1 MLNHSTVTEGFHDY
15 ESDISSRDSNAISLQ
30 ELDAQRPCVYI
41 ALVTTLLLRLAPP
54 PGNSGLQH
62 IVETWK
68 EPDSKGSFQFE
79 WRDDFSRDIVHKNC
93 HSHNDYWRAVPLYGA
108 LAAGCVSV
116 EADIWLTDDEEL
128 LVSHSW
134 KSTTPERTLKSLYLD
149 PLTNILDRRNV
160 TTAGDADE
168 KTGVFDSDPRIA
180 VVLVIDFKSD
190 GAATWPVLLQQL
202 APLREKDW
210 LTRYDG
216 ETLHQ
221 GALTIVGTGNAP
233 FDLIQRD
240 STNRYVFFD
249 APLLSVAEPK
259 YNSTNTY
266 YASAPIRGAVGKLW
280 FNKMSSSQISA
291 AREQVKVAQN
301 KGLKSRYWDTPSWP
315 IGRRDEV
322 WEHLIDVDTGVL
334 NVDGL
339 TFLMTSKRSSSH
351 RSFRLSNQGFQ
362 PLNNGNMDNRTTD
375 IPLQTVVSHTPTQSS
390 PISQNEKS
398 EKGHMFSRGG
408 RRKLAVVDSRTG
420 APLPP
425 PQVNEEK
432 TALNRMGRIY
442 TRILNWSIVTRYI
455 IYVTPIALL
464 LAIPIILSQT
474 GTITGSIG
482 GTNQKKFWIWIEIIW
497 LSFWVMK
504 VVAHFLPKVFEFLIG
519 VVSPGVRKY
528 AQLLRAV
535 EKPLSFVLW
544 MIVNQAT
551 FPALVRPVPGRTGD
565 KYPGWI
571 NTMQSVLLALLVCT
585 IIILAERVL
594 IQLISIS
601 YHRKQFDDKIK
612 ESKRN
617 IYLLGVLYDT
627 SRALFPAYCNEFAEE
642 DYIIQDTILDLGFG
656 SKKGTAKHGRS
667 GSRTPMRI
675 IQEVGRDAGRI
686 GDKITSV
693 FGTIASE
700 ITGKKVFDTNSAHSI
715 VITALERNKSAEALS
730 KRIWM
735 SMVVEG
741 KNELYLEDLV
751 EVMGPGRQEEAEE
764 CFAAI
769 DRDGNGDISL
779 EEMILTVTDYARQR
793 KSINSSMH
801 DVDQAINALDGLIM
815 TIALIVCIF
824 VFVAF
829 LAPEFRA
836 TLATSATALLSLSFV
851 FATTA
856 QEVLGSCIFLFV
868 KHPYDIGD
876 RVDITTE
883 QLTVEHIQLLYTV
896 FKRVTNGKTVQI
908 PNIVLNSLWVENITR
923 SKAMREQ
930 VSVFCD
936 FTTSF
941 EDINLLK
948 LEMTAFVRDPA
959 NAREFHPD
967 IDIEVVSIAEMN
979 KLELRVEIR
988 HKSNWSNE
996 SLRASRRSKFMCAL
1010 VVALRKVPIN
1020 GPAGGDAALGSQDK
1034 PTWSVAVPPAEA
1046 IAAYQKYLD
1055 TADAG
1060 RLQPLNQSKEQDTGA
1075 STGTDYLGI
1084 GTEGNAISALNNRR
1098 PGLDTIRDDTWD
1110 ARGDE
1115 TSTIGRPSTD
1125 QRPDL
1130 DEVRGLLRKASSVG
1144 KRKGGA
1150 TLSPYGA
1157 RSSVETTRQNPPPP
1171 LPLHVVPSGSHGSF
1185 APPPPPSQ
1193 SPLPPPPRSTAPGS
1207 PSSISTGQVE
1217 EYSYQT
1223 MAPPPRSQSRPHVP
1237 QVEEDEG
1244 ERQWNANVHARAPS
1258 SNSNNPFRTAGS
1270 PQQGFQQF
1278 KRE

>member
-1 MLNHSTVTEGFHDY
+1 
-15 ESDISSRDSNAISLQ
+15 
-30 ELDAQRPCVYI
+30 
-41 ALVTTLLLRLAPP
+41 
-54 PGNSGLQH
+54 
-62 IVETWK
+62 
-68 EPDSKGSFQFE
+68 
-79 WRDDFSRDIVHKNC
+79 
-93 HSHNDYWRAVPLYGA
+93 
-108 LAAGCVSV
+108 
-116 EADIWLTDDEEL
+116 
-128 LVSHSW
+128 
-134 KSTTPERTLKSLYLD
+134 
-149 PLTNILDRRNV
+149 
-160 TTAGDADE
+160 
-168 KTGVFDSDPRIA
+168 
-180 VVLVIDFKSD
+180 
-190 GAATWPVLLQQL
+190 
-202 APLREKDW
+202 
-210 LTRYDG
+210 
-216 ETLHQ
+216 
-221 GALTIVGTGNAP
+221 
-233 FDLIQRD
+233 
-240 STNRYVFFD
+240 
-249 APLLSVAEPK
+249 
-259 YNSTNTY
+259 
-266 YASAPIRGAVGKLW
+266 
-280 FNKMSSSQISA
+280 
-291 AREQVKVAQN
+291 
-301 KGLKSRYWDTPSWP
+301 
-315 IGRRDEV
+315 
-322 WEHLIDVDTGVL
+322 
-334 NVDGL
+334 
-339 TFLMTSKRSSSH
+339 
-351 RSFRLSNQGFQ
+351 
-362 PLNNGNMDNRTTD
+362 MDNQTNN
-375 IPLQTVVSHTPTQSS
+375 IPLQTVVSHTPTQGS
-390 PISQNEKS
+390 PIDHNEKMERS
-398 EKGHMFSRGG
+398 HMFSRG
-408 RRKLAVVDSRTG
+408 RRKLAAIDSRTG

-425 PQVNEEK
+425 RDNEEK
-432 TALNRMGRIY
+432 TALNHMGRIY
-442 TRILNWSIVTRYI
+442 NKILNWSIVTRYM
-455 IYVTPIALL
+455 IYVAPVALL

-474 GTITGSIG
+474 GTITGSIS

-497 LSFWVMK
+497 LSFWTMK
-504 VVAHFLPKVFEFLIG
+504 IVAHFIPRIFEFLIG
-519 VVSPGVRKY
+519 VVSPGVKKY
-528 AQLLRAV
+528 ALLLQAV

-551 FPALVRPVPGRTGD
+551 FPALVRPIPTRTGANT
-565 KYPGWI
+565 PGWI

-627 SRALFPAYCNEFAEE
+627 SRALFPAYCNEFSEE

-656 SKKGTAKHGRS
+656 SKKGTTKHGRS
-667 GSRTPMRI
+667 GSRTPMRL

-700 ITGKKVFDTNSAHSI
+700 ITGKKVFDPNSAHSV
-715 VITALERNKSAEALS
+715 VITALERNKSAEALA

-735 SMVVEG
+735 SFVVEG
-741 KNELYLEDLV
+741 RNELYLEDLV

-815 TIALIVCIF
+815 TIAIIVCIF

-876 RVDITTE
+876 RVDIASDP
-883 QLTVEHIQLLYTV
+883 LTVEHIALLYTV

-908 PNIVLNSLWVENITR
+908 PNIVLNSLWVENVTR

-936 FTTSF
+936 FGTSF

-948 LEMTAFVRDPA
+948 QEMLNFVRDPI
-959 NAREFHPD
+959 NSREFHPD
-967 IDIEVVSIAEMN
+967 IDVEVFSIAEMN
-979 KLELRVEIR
+979 KLELHVEIR

-1010 VVALRKVPIN
+1010 VLALRKVPIN

-1034 PTWSVAVPPAEA
+1034 PTWSVAVPPADA
-1046 IAAYQKYLD
+1046 IAAYQSYKEK
-1055 TADAG
+1055 TDAG
-1060 RLQPLNQSKEQDTGA
+1060 RLNPLNKSTEENTGK

-1084 GTEGNAISALNNRR
+1084 GEDNAISALNNRK

-1110 ARGDE
+1110 ARGDDR
-1115 TSTIGRPSTD
+1115 STIGRPSTD

-1144 KRKGGA
+1144 KRKGGS
-1150 TLSPYGA
+1150 TLSPFGS
-1157 RSSVETTRQNPPPP
+1157 RISVDTPRQNPPPP
-1171 LPLHVVPSGSHGSF
+1171 LPLHVVPSTSNAYAS
-1185 APPPPPSQ
+1185 PPLQ
-1193 SPLPPPPRSTAPGS
+1193 PPRSTAPGS
-1207 PSSISTGQVE
+1207 PNSISTGQVE
-1217 EYSYQT
+1217 DYTYQT
-1223 MAPPPRSQSRPHVP
+1223 MVPPPRSRSRPRATEA
-1237 QVEEDEG
+1237 EEDEG
-1244 ERQWNANVHARAPS
+1244 ERHWGQPMN
-1258 SNSNNPFRTAGS
+1258 NNPY
-1270 PQQGFQQF
+1270 